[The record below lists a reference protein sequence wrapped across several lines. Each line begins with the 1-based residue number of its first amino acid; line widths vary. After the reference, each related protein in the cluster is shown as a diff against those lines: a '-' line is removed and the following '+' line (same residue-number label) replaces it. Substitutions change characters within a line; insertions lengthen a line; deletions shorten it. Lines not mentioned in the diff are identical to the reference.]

1 MLYYFYLFS
10 FFIRDKYPYS
20 LFLIL
25 KFLIFEFVHQHG
37 SLSNCNSE

>member
-1 MLYYFYLFS
+1 MLYYLYLFL

-25 KFLIFEFVHQHG
+25 KFLIL
-37 SLSNCNSE
+37 SLCINMEV

>member
-20 LFLIL
+20 LFLISCL
-25 KFLIFEFVHQHG
+25 FLNKVDSI
-37 SLSNCNSE
+37 LPL

>member
-25 KFLIFEFVHQHG
+25 KFNFL
-37 SLSNCNSE
+37 SLCINMEV